1 MSAVFS
7 GYGLYWQHHLTNFSF
22 SADYFKETDSEGRD
36 AVHSAIQRLQRDS
49 DRDVR
54 FFAGVD
60 EDALDV
66 VYEDT
71 SVHAAA
77 EAEYN
82 LQDTSS
88 TPQEEIEL
96 ENQTPEDGYSEEHLD
111 EKYSDNLENRTET
124 GDSIELLEGSDHMS
138 LDESSVEATD
148 DVNAVHEFEE
158 NERRLDDEFE
168 DAAANSRNDLVEEEN
183 ERESAPTEEY
193 SEETSQPSEVL
204 WKYLSINN
212 GKRTSAVMIHLS
224 TKWYRL
230 RYSVQYDDK

>member
-1 MSAVFS
+1 MLAVFS
-7 GYGLYWQHHLTNFSF
+7 VRGLYWQHHLTNFSF
-22 SADYFKETDSEGRD
+22 SVDYFKETDSEGKD
-36 AVHSAIQRLQRDS
+36 AVHSAIQRLQRDP

-60 EDALDV
+60 EDALDA

-77 EAEYN
+77 AGAGYN

-88 TPQEEIEL
+88 TPQGEIEL

-111 EKYSDNLENRTET
+111 EKYSDNLENRTEI
-124 GDSIELLEGSDHMS
+124 GDRIELLEGSNHMS
-138 LDESSVEATD
+138 LDESSVEASE

-168 DAAANSRNDLVEEEN
+168 DAATNSRNDLVEEEK
-183 ERESAPTEEY
+183 ESESTQTDEC

-204 WKYLSINN
+204 WKYLSVNN
-212 GKRTSAVMIHLS
+212 GNRTSAVMIL
-224 TKWYRL
+224 
-230 RYSVQYDDK
+230 